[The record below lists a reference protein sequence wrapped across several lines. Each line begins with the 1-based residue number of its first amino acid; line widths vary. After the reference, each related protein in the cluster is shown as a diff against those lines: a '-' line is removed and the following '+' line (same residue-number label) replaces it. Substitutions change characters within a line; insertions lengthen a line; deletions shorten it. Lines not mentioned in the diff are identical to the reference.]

1 MAPWMSRAHVCPTPL
16 ETSATCIPSGTMT
29 GFALDST
36 GVSPCYR
43 SCFFDVILDNGAADQ
58 YLNLFQHFRRPMEVP
73 VPQCISRH
81 PREPCYFATGSIGHA
96 LRGSAELPGF
106 LRFSASGSSTPKRR
120 GPALDIR
127 PVEAI
132 ALGGCGEFPSRSA

>member
-106 LRFSASGSSTPKRR
+106 LRFRPGLTDARRASM
-120 GPALDIR
+120 
-127 PVEAI
+127 VFE
-132 ALGGCGEFPSRSA
+132 SRWGRFASPGNTSVF